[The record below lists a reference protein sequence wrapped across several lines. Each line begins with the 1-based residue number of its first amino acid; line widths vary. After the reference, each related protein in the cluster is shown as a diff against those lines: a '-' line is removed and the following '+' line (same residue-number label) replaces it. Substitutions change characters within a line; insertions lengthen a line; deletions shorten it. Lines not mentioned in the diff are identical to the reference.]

1 MTPDQAASIIQKAWF
16 KWKSWCLVQNAVY
29 NRDTPI
35 PHDYCNYYEDEEIEY
50 FFY

>member
-1 MTPDQAASIIQKAWF
+1 MDPDQAARIIQKAWF
-16 KWKSWCLVQNAVY
+16 EWKSWCLVQNAVY

>member
-1 MTPDQAASIIQKAWF
+1 MDRDQAARIIQKAWF
-16 KWKSWCLVQNAVY
+16 EWKSWRVVQNAVY

-35 PHDYCNYYEDEEIEY
+35 PHDYCNYYEDEETEY